1 MVPLTRLAGPS
12 GSAHENTRARI
23 SNQRAARSDVPID
36 AFLHWKEMSMRRG
49 VAIAALVGGFVAATS
64 LPAAAQYV
72 GWNDW
77 GGGGVGVGVG
87 GVGVSVGFGA
97 PGFYG
102 GYAAYPGYYAAGPV
116 AYPYSGPYAY
126 SEPFYGGYG
135 YAAAPAY
142 SYESTTIYEPGYA
155 YGSSG
160 YVGGYR
166 EGIRSRSYAAG
177 GYREG
182 IRSRSAV
189 RSARPDVGDRTFS
202 RGTRSTTLRTGS
214 NARSTSAARQR
225 GRAGLGRARCARA
238 TDLTRA
244 AALCRGGRSDRPGPV
259 RRS

>member
-1 MVPLTRLAGPS
+1 M
-12 GSAHENTRARI
+12 
-23 SNQRAARSDVPID
+23 
-36 AFLHWKEMSMRRG
+36 
-49 VAIAALVGGFVAATS
+49 AALIGGFVATTT

-77 GGGGVGVGVG
+77 GGGVGVG

-182 IRSRSAV
+182 VRSRSYAAGGYREGVRSRSYAAGGYREGIRSRSAV
-189 RSARPDVGDRTFS
+189 RSARPEAGDRTFN
-202 RGTRSTTLRTGS
+202 RGTRGMSV
-214 NARSTSAARQR
+214 RSTSAAHQR
-225 GRAGLGRARCARA
+225 GNAGSAPMRGNETTQGGASMQPRGMSGGPSMQGE
-238 TDLTRA
+238 TTGQSGQ
-244 AALCRGGRSDRPGPV
+244 RGGQAGAGR
-259 RRS
+259 

>member
-1 MVPLTRLAGPS
+1 M
-12 GSAHENTRARI
+12 
-23 SNQRAARSDVPID
+23 
-36 AFLHWKEMSMRRG
+36 
-49 VAIAALVGGFVAATS
+49 AALIGGFVATTT

-77 GGGGVGVGVG
+77 GGGVGVG

-155 YGSSG
+155 YGGSG

-182 IRSRSAV
+182 VRSRSYAAGGYREGIRSRSAV
-189 RSARPDVGDRTFS
+189 RSARSEAGDRTFN
-202 RGTRSTTLRTGS
+202 RGTRGMSV
-214 NARSTSAARQR
+214 RSTSAARQR
-225 GRAGLGRARCARA
+225 GNAGSASLRGNETTGQGGASMQPRGMSGGASMQGE
-238 TDLTRA
+238 TTGQSGQ
-244 AALCRGGRSDRPGPV
+244 RGGQAGAGR
-259 RRS
+259 